1 MRNGTAYFLLLLALV
16 VTQFVAGLLAL
27 VEITQ
32 GHAVPAYGYTIAAVA
47 SWLTREVIVFRHGA
61 R

>member
-1 MRNGTAYFLLLLALV
+1 MKNETAYFLLLLALV
-16 VTQFVAGLLAL
+16 VTQFVAGLLVL

-32 GHAVPAYGYTIAAVA
+32 GNVVPAYGYAIAAVA
-47 SWLTREVIVFRHGA
+47 SWLTREVLVFRHDA